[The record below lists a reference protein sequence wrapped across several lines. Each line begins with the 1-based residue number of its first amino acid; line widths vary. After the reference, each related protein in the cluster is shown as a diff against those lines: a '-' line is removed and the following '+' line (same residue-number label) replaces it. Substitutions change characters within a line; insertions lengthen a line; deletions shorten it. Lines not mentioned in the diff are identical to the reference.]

1 MRKPDGLTQLNTRVA
16 GDLIDELDRF
26 CDDKKLYKKN
36 VIELAIRRFLSA
48 EKSKCGKSPS

>member
-1 MRKPDGLTQLNTRVA
+1 MGKPDGLTQLNTRVA